1 MRAGILTMQH
11 IRARALLAAFFAGL
25 LMAAAPALPLL
36 ADVVPR
42 EALPSSEAIGWLL
55 ETEATGSA
63 APWDNTRSGYSGT
76 VTVTKTWY
84 RADGTPCREYTVS
97 AKADDSHMPIAK
109 TTIKGTGCRVA
120 TGEWNLSEDAPAVVA
135 AIAFSPSPPAEKP
148 AAPDKL
154 APPAA
159 ATTALPPA
167 PTAKA
172 PTAETRA
179 APPEPPPEATS
190 GPPPGTS
197 ATTSATASPAASDDA
212 ADDPADSTEAHS
224 TAAAAEPKPLAISA
238 SLPSRSEE

>member
-1 MRAGILTMQH
+1 VNAKELLAMRAIILTMRE
-11 IRARALLAAFFAGL
+11 IRARALLAAFSAGL
-25 LMAAAPALPLL
+25 LTAAAPALPLL

-97 AKADDSHMPIAK
+97 AKADDSPMPIAK
-109 TTIKGTGCRVA
+109 PTIRGTGCRVA

-148 AAPDKL
+148 AGPDAL
-154 APPAA
+154 TPAA
-159 ATTALPPA
+159 PGATTALPPA

-172 PTAETRA
+172 PTAEPRA
-179 APPEPPPEATS
+179 APKTPPGATS
-190 GPPPGTS
+190 AAS
-197 ATTSATASPAASDDA
+197 AAASDDA
-212 ADDPADSTEAHS
+212 ADAPAASTEAHS
-224 TAAAAEPKPLAISA
+224 TAAAAEHKPLAISA

>member
-1 MRAGILTMQH
+1 VNAKELLAMRAIILTMRE
-11 IRARALLAAFFAGL
+11 IRARALLAAFSAGL
-25 LMAAAPALPLL
+25 LTAAAPALPLL

-97 AKADDSHMPIAK
+97 AKADDSPMPIAK

-135 AIAFSPSPPAEKP
+135 AMVFSPSPPAEKP

-167 PTAKA
+167 PTAEA
-172 PTAETRA
+172 PTAERRA
-179 APPEPPPEATS
+179 APETPPKAVS
-190 GPPPGTS
+190 GAS
-197 ATTSATASPAASDDA
+197 AAASDDA
-212 ADDPADSTEAHS
+212 ADDPAASTEAHS
-224 TAAAAEPKPLAISA
+224 TAAAAEHKPLAISA